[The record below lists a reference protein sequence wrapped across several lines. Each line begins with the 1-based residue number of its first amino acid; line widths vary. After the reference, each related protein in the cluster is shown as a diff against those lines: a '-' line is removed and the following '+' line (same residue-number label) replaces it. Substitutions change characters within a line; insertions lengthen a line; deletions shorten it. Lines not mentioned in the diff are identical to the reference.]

1 MGHFVMVDR
10 TITGQRDATVEQ
22 CWRCHT
28 TDHWNNIKDVGFY
41 KHH

>member
-1 MGHFVMVDR
+1 MMHFQMVDQMV
-10 TITGQRDATVEQ
+10 TQQWDVTVEQ

-28 TDHWNNIKDVGFY
+28 TDHWNNIVGIGYY